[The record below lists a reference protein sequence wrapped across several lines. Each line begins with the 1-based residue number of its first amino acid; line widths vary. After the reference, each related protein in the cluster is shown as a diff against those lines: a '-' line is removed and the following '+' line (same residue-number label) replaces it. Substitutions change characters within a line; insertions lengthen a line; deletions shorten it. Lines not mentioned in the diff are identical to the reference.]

1 MPVIRWSKCPLISK
15 GGNVGT
21 LGTARARGTPPFMD
35 FGPNIV
41 GLSIGGHVTE
51 QLKLLPML
59 HFSTEAVSPEYTY

>member
-1 MPVIRWSKCPLISK
+1 M
-15 GGNVGT
+15 GT